1 MDYRTFTTNL
11 SNYKRYQE
19 DLIKVNTDLEQIF
32 YLLRGV
38 KGVGYSDNSGTT
50 NESQKALNWLT
61 LDEKYNLKLR
71 EKEFIVQAISQVENI
86 LGRMPEDLREMLMKV
101 YVDGWTFRKLG
112 EKVGY
117 SYNGMWQYLKRETEQ
132 YL

>member
-11 SNYKRYQE
+11 SNYTRYKE
-19 DLIKVNTDLEQIF
+19 DLAKLNLELEQIF
-32 YLLRGV
+32 YVLRGV
-38 KGVGYSDNSGTT
+38 KGVGYENIAHST

-71 EKEFIVQAISQVENI
+71 EKEFILQAISQVENI
-86 LGRMPEDLREMLMKV
+86 LERMPEELRNMLVRV

-112 EKVGY
+112 EQYGY
-117 SYNGMWQYLKRETEQ
+117 SYNGMWQYMKRETER

>member
-11 SNYKRYQE
+11 SNYTRYKE
-19 DLIKVNTDLEQIF
+19 DLNKIETELDALF
-32 YLLRGV
+32 YALRGV
-38 KGVGYSDNSGTT
+38 KGVGYSDNTKST

-71 EKEFIVQAISQVENI
+71 EKEFILQAISQVENI
-86 LGRMPEDLREMLMKV
+86 LERMPEELRNMLIKV
-101 YVDGWTFRKLG
+101 YLEGWTFDKLG
-112 EKVGY
+112 REVGY
-117 SYNGMWQYLKRETEQ
+117 SHNGMWNYLKREAER

>member
-50 NESQKALNWLT
+50 NESQKSLNWLT

-86 LGRMPEDLREMLMKV
+86 LQRMPEDLREMLMKV

-117 SYNGMWQYLKRETEQ
+117 SYNGMWQYLKRETER

>member
-11 SNYKRYQE
+11 SNYNRYKE
-19 DLIKVNTDLEQIF
+19 DLTKVETELEQIF

-38 KGVGYSDNSGTT
+38 KGVGYSDNTKST

-71 EKEFIVQAISQVENI
+71 EKEFILQAISQVENI
-86 LGRMPEDLREMLMKV
+86 LERMPEELRNMLIKV

-112 EKVGY
+112 EQYGY
-117 SYNGMWQYLKRETEQ
+117 SYNGMWQYLRREVER

>member
-11 SNYKRYQE
+11 SNYKRYKE
-19 DLIKVNTDLEQIF
+19 DLTKVETELDALF
-32 YLLRGV
+32 YALRGV
-38 KGVGYSDNSGTT
+38 KGVGYSDNTKST

-71 EKEFIVQAISQVENI
+71 EKEFILQAISQVENI
-86 LGRMPEDLREMLMKV
+86 LERMPEELRNMLVRV

-112 EKVGY
+112 EEIGY
-117 SYNGMWQYLKRETEQ
+117 SDHGLWQHMKRETER